1 MDLVYVLIALLAML
15 GAYYL
20 FSRKSGASA
29 SASLPSRDKAAPSQ
43 RPDRPKSQR
52 PKSERPKSERSGRAP
67 KADDA
72 ADAEAAPRPSVPP
85 PIATAPASPGRLVS
99 EPPPP
104 PVRSPKPSEAPKAMD
119 SGPGA
124 LERLRKGLNRSR
136 SSEGFFGRL
145 RAIFAGK
152 TELSPELLR
161 EMEEV
166 LLTSDVGT
174 ETTQLLLDG
183 VKEELQQGDSSDP
196 ELVWKALATQSR
208 RVLEVGGRSGALD
221 LRSRPTLILMVGV
234 NGAGKTTTIGKLATK
249 LHASGHKCVLAAG
262 DTFRAAAVQ
271 QLIVWGERVGCEVVR
286 GKDGADPGSVVFEA
300 VKRAQETGADVVLAD
315 TAGRLHT
322 KSNLMAEMKKIAK
335 TAEKALPGAPHEI
348 LLVVDSTNGQNAL
361 AQAREFHEALPLT
374 GIVLTKL
381 DGTAKGGVVLGIA
394 QTLKLPVRFIGLGE
408 RADDL
413 HEFRPA
419 EFVEALLGLEAGK
432 AN

>member
-1 MDLVYVLIALLAML
+1 VREPR
-15 GAYYL
+15 G
-20 FSRKSGASA
+20 
-29 SASLPSRDKAAPSQ
+29 
-43 RPDRPKSQR
+43 
-52 PKSERPKSERSGRAP
+52 
-67 KADDA
+67 DA
-72 ADAEAAPRPSVPP
+72 AEAARKPAKPVSARPDGGSSPEAAPAPSIREPSVPS
-85 PIATAPASPGRLVS
+85 IARQVS

-104 PVRSPKPSEAPKAMD
+104 PVRTSRPSEAPRPAEP
-119 SGPGA
+119 SAGT
-124 LERLRKGLNRSR
+124 LERLRKGLTRSR

-145 RAIFAGK
+145 RALFLGK
-152 TELSPELLR
+152 TEISPELTN
-161 EMEEV
+161 EIEEV
-166 LLTSDVGT
+166 LLTSDVGS
-174 ETTQLLLDG
+174 ETTQLLLEQ
-183 VKEELQQGDSSDP
+183 VRAELERGEHSDP
-196 ELVWKALATQSR
+196 EAVWAALAAKSR
-208 RVLEVGGRSGALD
+208 EILEVGGRASGSLD
-221 LRSRPTLILMVGV
+221 LRARPTLILMVGV

-249 LHASGHKCVLAAG
+249 LHAAGHKCVLAAG

-271 QLIVWGERVGCEVVR
+271 QLIVWGERVGCEVIR

-348 LLVVDSTNGQNAL
+348 LLVVDATNGQNAL

-394 QTLKLPVRFIGLGE
+394 QTLKLPVRFVGLGE
-408 RADDL
+408 RADYL

-419 EFVEALLGLEAGK
+419 EFVEALLGIEASK
-432 AN
+432 PN